1 MQAKSSGKTGRLA
14 RIGIG
19 CAGLLP
25 AAIAVAATAAT
36 APRIEVVFVDPAASY
51 SAYYA
56 DLQRTTVAA
65 GQSWS
70 QHFAGDFSGVEL
82 TVSIQFAAL
91 ATSSGRSLGSGYFG
105 ATGSGVTLREQ
116 GAAHELRTGVDV
128 NGALPDIEFTI
139 GAIGYLQSELWF
151 DPDPLR
157 GSASVP
163 DDRTDAMSVLL
174 HEWGHAL
181 GFNGWMDGTTGA
193 LPGGYASSFDA
204 QVAPLPGTGG
214 MTLVFQ
220 GAQAMSLYGGAV
232 PLTFGNYAHLGNS
245 SGLGGA
251 DLIPDL
257 MNGEVF
263 YRGTRYEVSALDLA
277 MLSDVG
283 LPVLAAVPEPGSAAL
298 MLAGLG
304 VLVFAAR
311 RRRLG
316 S

>member
-105 ATGSGVTLREQ
+105 ATGSGLTLREQ

-157 GSASVP
+157 RSAPVP

-181 GFNGWMDGTTGA
+181 GFNGWMDGSTGA
-193 LPGGYASSFDA
+193 LAGGYASTYDA
-204 QVAPLPGTGG
+204 LVVPQAGPAGT
-214 MTLVFQ
+214 TLVFQ
-220 GAQAMSLYGGAV
+220 GTQAMSVYGAAV
-232 PLTFGNYAHLGNS
+232 PLTFGNHAHVGNS
-245 SGLGGA
+245 GDHGGA
-251 DLIPDL
+251 DLLPDL
-257 MNGEVF
+257 MNGEFF

-277 MLSDVG
+277 MLADVG
-283 LPVLAAVPEPGSAAL
+283 LPVVVAVPEPATTAL
-298 MLAGLG
+298 LLAGLG
-304 VLVFAAR
+304 VVGFAAR
-311 RRRLG
+311 RRSAG
-316 S
+316 G